1 MTKEKKEVGVEP
13 AAAEFCPAVTPVRT
27 ADTTF
32 PLAPEMAELRY
43 RLMVRRGQAWGNGKK
58 LEHAL

>member
-13 AAAEFCPAVTPVRT
+13 AAAEFCPPITPVRNCG
-27 ADTTF
+27 DGF

-43 RLMVRRGQAWGNGKK
+43 RLMVRRGQAWGNKK
-58 LEHAL
+58 RVDHAF